1 MSFLPARGELGEQP
15 LQPVHGRD
23 PLIRQLVAVVDKHP
37 QRLELAV
44 GGKDAQV
51 LGADRGDRDRVRVV
65 GVGLAAVAGV
75 EEPCPGCEL
84 GGDIDDA
91 FTGFQQALRQ
101 WAAHAEAAFDCPR
114 PVRPLVHVLPHRR
127 EAGLVGGEPARPQE
141 VLSLVDDLDRGRQL
155 VGIDP
160 DDNFFMDALAL
171 CREWMGRRGGHCY
184 YELGSPLL
192 SHASHGARR
201 SANRNRATPSSRV
214 GSRKESVPSSTWTES
229 GLTPVLQAIL

>member
-1 MSFLPARGELGEQP
+1 M
-15 LQPVHGRD
+15 
-23 PLIRQLVAVVDKHP
+23 
-37 QRLELAV
+37 
-44 GGKDAQV
+44 
-51 LGADRGDRDRVRVV
+51 

-91 FTGFQQALRQ
+91 FTGFQQPLRQ
-101 WAAHAEAAFDCPR
+101 WTAHAEAAFDCPL
-114 PVRPLVHVLPHRR
+114 PFLPSAHVLPHRR
-127 EAGLVGGEPARPQE
+127 EAGLVGGEPAGTQE

-160 DDNFFMDALAL
+160 DYDSLHDALAL

-192 SHASHGARR
+192 SHASSRR
-201 SANRNRATPSSRV
+201 PTV
-214 GSRKESVPSSTWTES
+214 RKPE
-229 GLTPVLQAIL
+229 